1 MYFTE
6 THIYIPT
13 AYFTLQKHTFTYM
26 LPSMHSTETNIS
38 RPTAYYT
45 QQKNIF
51 NLSLPS
57 CTLHKHIFYNIN
69 STFYRHKNSHA
80 HCSLALD
87 IKTHSQ
93 NYSYLILYKH
103 TFPCPLLSCTAHKH
117 TFTCPLPLPHTSE
130 PHINISTA
138 IIYSTET

>member
-1 MYFTE
+1 MPTTYCTLHKNILTSLQNKEFYRN
-6 THIYIPT
+6 THSHFHCLPALYRNT
-13 AYFTLQKHTFTYM
+13 HSQVLCQKHKRTCQM
-26 LPSMHSTETNIS
+26 LT
-38 RPTAYYT
+38 
-45 QQKNIF
+45 
-51 NLSLPS
+51 

-103 TFPCPLLSCTAHKH
+103 TFPCPLMSCTLHKH
-117 TFTCPLPLPHTSE
+117 TFTCAVHT
-130 PHINISTA
+130 A
-138 IIYSTET
+138 L